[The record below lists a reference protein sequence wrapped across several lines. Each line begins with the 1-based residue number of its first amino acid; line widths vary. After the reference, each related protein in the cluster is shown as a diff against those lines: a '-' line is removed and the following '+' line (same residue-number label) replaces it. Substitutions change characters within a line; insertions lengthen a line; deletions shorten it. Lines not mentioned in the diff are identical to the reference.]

1 MVARKLNVRRLSD
14 DRTSSHRLNGEEG
27 ESKWGRTTSGRVSGG
42 IQRTP
47 PAATSLLGRSGAQQ
61 GGNSWREVPT
71 NRGPLHKTHFLLV
84 LGIARCDALTHMD
97 KGQQRR

>member
-47 PAATSLLGRSGAQQ
+47 PAATSLLGWSGAQQ

-71 NRGPLHKTHFLLV
+71 NKGPLPLPLPQNTFS
-84 LGIARCDALTHMD
+84 ACSWNRQM
-97 KGQQRR
+97 